1 MKVSRSEKV
10 DQESW
15 KNFSNY
21 WFSIADGRRQ
31 SLDGQGAGGEFGREL
46 DFRRAALSQTTMGSG
61 WFN

>member
-31 SLDGQGAGGEFGREL
+31 SLERGGEFGREL